1 MRAKIT
7 NRLISGA
14 LLLTP
19 LGVTL
24 LIMRWLFGWVAGFI
38 QPIVVTI
45 LKGLSHIP
53 IINYFPQIPT
63 AICVTVVTII
73 VLLCFVYFVGA
84 IGQRVVGKRLL
95 KAGETL
101 LLRIPLVKSVYSAT
115 KQVIQ
120 AMSLPN
126 RAAFKSVVIVEFPR
140 PGFKA
145 IGFLTGRIQGL
156 EGETLYKVFIPTTPN
171 PTTGYFEIIPPEEV
185 TETNM
190 TTEEAFKMIIS
201 GGMVAPEFLSAAK
214 PVEDTAGQNKE

>member
-1 MRAKIT
+1 
-7 NRLISGA
+7 
-14 LLLTP
+14 
-19 LGVTL
+19 
-24 LIMRWLFGWVAGFI
+24 
-38 QPIVVTI
+38 
-45 LKGLSHIP
+45 
-53 IINYFPQIPT
+53 
-63 AICVTVVTII
+63 
-73 VLLCFVYFVGA
+73 
-84 IGQRVVGKRLL
+84 
-95 KAGETL
+95 
-101 LLRIPLVKSVYSAT
+101 
-115 KQVIQ
+115 
-120 AMSLPN
+120 MSLPN

-214 PVEDTAGQNKE
+214 TVEDTARQNKE